1 MGVVTVEDL
10 TALADGVLPP
20 SRRAE
25 VERAVAESPELASLL
40 RVQLET
46 AQTIRTAAAQVEAPE
61 SLRRLIEQRRAN
73 RAGRLRR
80 ERLVLRCAVTIA
92 LVALMMRRRR

>member
-1 MGVVTVEDL
+1 MGVVTLDDL

-20 SRRAE
+20 SRRAR
-25 VERAVAESPELASLL
+25 VEAAVAASPELASLL

-61 SLRRLIEQRRAN
+61 SLRRLIEQRRATQAA
-73 RAGRLRR
+73 RFRR
-80 ERLVLRCAVTIA
+80 ERLVLRCVVTIA
-92 LVALMMRRRR
+92 VVALLVRRRR